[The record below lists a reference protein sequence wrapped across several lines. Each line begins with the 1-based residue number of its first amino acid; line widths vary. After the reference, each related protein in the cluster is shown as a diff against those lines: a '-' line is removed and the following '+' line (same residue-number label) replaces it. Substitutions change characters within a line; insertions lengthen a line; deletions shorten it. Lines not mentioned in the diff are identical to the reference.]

1 MCAAL
6 TKQHT
11 GAGWGRRAE
20 AAQGVPMQPVQLSR
34 GHAEAQTSQKWS
46 TRHVDLM
53 SGTRLAMRVILFIVS
68 VLLTKPQGN
77 FPLKASHKLGSKAAA
92 STNNQDG

>member
-1 MCAAL
+1 
-6 TKQHT
+6 
-11 GAGWGRRAE
+11 
-20 AAQGVPMQPVQLSR
+20 MQ
-34 GHAEAQTSQKWS
+34 
-46 TRHVDLM
+46 
-53 SGTRLAMRVILFIVS
+53 VILFIVS